1 MKVIGVIP
9 ARYGSTRFPGKA
21 LALLQGKPLVQWV
34 WEKASH
40 AKTLSR
46 VIMAT
51 DDARIKKSAEQFGAE
66 VVMTKKNHPSGTDR
80 IAEVVK
86 SLTCDL
92 VVNIQGDEPFLKSN
106 LIDQAV
112 KFLADNPKFQ
122 MSTLCQTLKDKQKIE
137 SPNVVKVVL
146 GKKNQAL
153 YFSRCPI
160 PFNRDHEERIIYYHH
175 IGLYVYRKK
184 TLLELVKLPMSHLEK
199 SEKLEQLRALENGY
213 QILVKKVSYTGIG
226 IDTLEDL
233 LKAKRL
239 LRSHLTR

>member
-21 LALLQGKPLVQWV
+21 LALLHGKPIIQWV
-34 WEKASH
+34 WEKASR

-46 VIMAT
+46 VIIAT
-51 DDARIKKSAEQFGAE
+51 DDAQIKRSAEQFGAE
-66 VVMTKKNHPSGTDR
+66 VMMTKKNHPSGTDR

-86 SLTCDL
+86 NLTCDL
-92 VVNIQGDEPFLKSN
+92 VVNIQGDEPFLKPV
-106 LIDQAV
+106 LIDEAV
-112 KFLADNPKFQ
+112 KALAVHSDFH
-122 MSTLCQTLKDKQKIE
+122 MSTLCQTLEDKREIE
-137 SPNVVKVVL
+137 SPHLVKVVL

-153 YFSRCPI
+153 YFSRYPI
-160 PFNRDHEERIIYYHH
+160 PFDRDQEKATPYYQH

-184 TLLELVKLPMSHLEK
+184 TLLELVKLPMSLLEK

-213 QILVKKVSYTGIG
+213 QILVKKVSYPGIG
-226 IDTLEDL
+226 IDTPQDL

-239 LRSHLTR
+239 LSSHAK

>member
-34 WEKASH
+34 WEKACR

-46 VIMAT
+46 VIIAT
-51 DDARIKKSAEQFGAE
+51 DDVRIKKSAEQFGAE

-86 SLTCDL
+86 NLTCDL
-92 VVNIQGDEPFLKSN
+92 VVNIQGDEPFLQPA

-112 KFLADNPKFQ
+112 KALAERSEFH
-122 MSTLCQTLKDKQKIE
+122 MSTLCQVLKEKQEID
-137 SPNVVKVVL
+137 SPHLVKVVF

-160 PFNRDHEERIIYYHH
+160 PFDRDQEKEVSYYQH

-184 TLLELVKLPMSHLEK
+184 VLLELVKLPISSLEK

-213 QILVKKVSYTGIG
+213 HILVKKVSYPGIG
-226 IDTLEDL
+226 IDTPQDLE
-233 LKAKRL
+233 KAKRL
-239 LRSHLTR
+239 LTSLKK